1 MNLEKAAQRCS
12 ELGNVTRLS
21 IFRLLVRAGKHG
33 LPVGDIQKHLGI
45 PGSTLTHHLQRLVKV
60 GLVRQRRQSRTLHCE
75 PQMGAIRELA
85 GYLLSECCSLQVDRG
100 QGFPVNSI
108 ADPEKS

>member
-1 MNLEKAAQRCS
+1 MNLENAAYRCS
-12 ELGNVTRLS
+12 ELGNVPRLS

-33 LPVGDIQKHLGI
+33 LPVGEIQKHLGI

-60 GLVRQRRQSRTLHCE
+60 GLVNQRRESRTIHCE

-85 GYLLSECCSLQVDRG
+85 GYLLSECCSLNKGREHGLSGAVFPGVDRC
-100 QGFPVNSI
+100 
-108 ADPEKS
+108 